1 MAVFVNG
8 IGLCAP
14 GLPDWLTGQSVLTN
28 LMPYQPDVPLRFDRS
43 RLPRNAARRASL
55 TVCLALQAAT
65 EALDQAGID
74 TGSCSAVFA
83 CSGGN
88 TAALDAL
95 CRALTEPGRLISP
108 NHFNNSVHNAP
119 LGYWAI
125 ATGSREPA
133 SSVGAYDASF
143 AAGLLDAVALAQVEN
158 RTVLLVAFDT
168 PPPLDLQP
176 FRVVSAPFSVA
187 LLLGSEASP
196 SSLARLQK
204 WRIQSSAV
212 DSMMDS
218 ALDSLRLNNPAARGL
233 PLLQRIAL
241 RQSGRITLPY
251 LPDFGLELQVDSC

>member
-88 TAALDAL
+88 TAALDAVLNEMARDGWELDCVEDLKHTAGSGALL
-95 CRALTEPGRLISP
+95 CI
-108 NHFNNSVHNAP
+108 F
-119 LGYWAI
+119 
-125 ATGSREPA
+125 SRE
-133 SSVGAYDASF
+133 
-143 AAGLLDAVALAQVEN
+143 
-158 RTVLLVAFDT
+158 T
-168 PPPLDLQP
+168 QP
-176 FRVVSAPFSVA
+176 
-187 LLLGSEASP
+187 
-196 SSLARLQK
+196 
-204 WRIQSSAV
+204 
-212 DSMMDS
+212 
-218 ALDSLRLNNPAARGL
+218 
-233 PLLQRIAL
+233 
-241 RQSGRITLPY
+241 
-251 LPDFGLELQVDSC
+251 